1 MGNMIC
7 EKYMGICD
15 SYLNNP
21 KPTLHKPEMNPKP
34 TQTKLETNP
43 KPILNKQINPKQI
56 LDKPHANP
64 TRTVNEP

>member
-1 MGNMIC
+1 
-7 EKYMGICD
+7 
-15 SYLNNP
+15 
-21 KPTLHKPEMNPKP
+21 MNPKP